1 MIRAASTPLD
11 RRIVALAIP
20 AFGALAAE
28 PLYRLVDTAI
38 VGRVGTSELGG
49 VAIAVA
55 VLSLVVAG
63 SNFLA
68 YGTTQ
73 RVAHRLGRADAAGAA
88 TVGVQAVWIALTI
101 AAIATPVLVVGAEPL
116 CRLLGADDDVLGFA
130 VTYLRISAVGV
141 PFVLLGLAVQGVQ
154 RGASD
159 YRTPLV
165 VLIAANVVNVVVELV
180 LVVGFELGVVGAA
193 WSTVVAQVGAGLVL
207 AATARRH
214 LAARPTWRPVREE
227 LGPLLTAGRH
237 LLLRVGSMLAVFTGA
252 TAVAARIDE
261 PTLAA
266 HQVANSVF
274 LFLALSLDALAVPA
288 QTLVAEELGRDRP
301 GVAAEVADR
310 VVVLSLRV
318 GAALALALALASPLV
333 ARLFSTDPAVVDRTV
348 IALLFLAAVMLPG
361 ALAFGYDGVLIG
373 AADYAFLGRAAL
385 AYLVAVAPLAAIVLS
400 APGLGI
406 AGLWGALLVWMCLRA
421 VVNRHR
427 TRRLLPH
434 HGNP

>member
-1 MIRAASTPLD
+1 M
-11 RRIVALAIP
+11 
-20 AFGALAAE
+20 
-28 PLYRLVDTAI
+28 
-38 VGRVGTSELGG
+38 
-49 VAIAVA
+49 
-55 VLSLVVAG
+55 
-63 SNFLA
+63 
-68 YGTTQ
+68 
-73 RVAHRLGRADAAGAA
+73 
-88 TVGVQAVWIALTI
+88 VGVQAIWIALWI
-101 AAIATPVLVVGAEPL
+101 AAIAAPVLAVGAEPL
-116 CRLLGADDDVLGFA
+116 CRLLGAEGDVLGFA
-130 VTYLRISAVGV
+130 VTYLRISAIGV

-180 LVVGFELGVVGAA
+180 LVVGLELGVAGAA
-193 WSTVVAQVGAGLVL
+193 WSTVIAQTGAGLVL

-214 LAARPTWRPVREE
+214 LAARPSWRPVREE
-227 LGPLLTAGRH
+227 MGPLLTAGRH
-237 LLLRVGSMLAVFTGA
+237 LLLRVGAMLAVFTGA

-348 IALLFLAAVMLPG
+348 TALLFLAAVMLPG

-373 AADYAFLGRAAL
+373 AADFAFLGRAAL
-385 AYLVAVAPLAAIVLS
+385 GYLVAVAPLAAVVLA

-406 AGLWGALLVWMCLRA
+406 AGLWSALLVWMCLRA
-421 VVNRHR
+421 AVNRHR
-427 TRRLLPH
+427 AHHLLPRSPH
-434 HGNP
+434 R